1 MDKKKNDREQRNE
14 DQENLLNQNSSPDQE
29 QLAAEEIENL
39 PPEIRKVVEMGFSM
53 QRVVGSVPNPLLSKI
68 TESHISK
75 ILDLSEKEDDNSYR
89 DAQSSKR
96 YTAFYFLIGVLLFVF
111 LVVFLVERNSSLLM
125 SIIEK
130 IIFIIAGFAGGYGYK
145 AYLENKQRKSN

>member
-1 MDKKKNDREQRNE
+1 M
-14 DQENLLNQNSSPDQE
+14 
-29 QLAAEEIENL
+29 
-39 PPEIRKVVEMGFSM
+39 
-53 QRVVGSVPNPLLSKI
+53 PNPLLSKI

-75 ILDLSEKEDDNSYR
+75 ILDLSEKEDDNTYK
-89 DAQSSKR
+89 DAQSSKK
-96 YTAFYFLIGVLLFVF
+96 YTAFYFLTGVLLFVF

-145 AYLENKQRKSN
+145 AYLENKK

>member
-1 MDKKKNDREQRNE
+1 MDKKKDDHERRDEV
-14 DQENLLNQNSSPDQE
+14 QENLSDDNQTQNQE

-39 PPEIRKVVEMGFSM
+39 PPDLRRVVEMGFSM
-53 QRVVGSVPNPLLSKI
+53 QRVVGSMPNPLLSKI

-75 ILDLSEKEDDNSYR
+75 ILELSEKEDDHSFK
-89 DAQSSKR
+89 DTQSSKR

-111 LVVFLVERNSSLLM
+111 LVVFLVERDSNLLLP
-125 SIIEK
+125 IIEK
-130 IIFIIAGFAGGYGYK
+130 IIFVFAGFAGGYGYK